1 MISTFIATGK
11 LNEFFRYQSNK
22 KKTRMDHSILLPFN
36 TGGQVYCG
44 VDGSRGFARLSS
56 SSSFCRSSTAVGY
69 WVNYYYFRY
78 YTGHPENT
86 NLVVGDKNI
95 LRSINCSFI
104 FYTLYRETTLLCP
117 LPLHPIVIIG
127 SVAPFSFPISFV

>member
-11 LNEFFRYQSNK
+11 LNEFFLYQSNT

-36 TGGQVYCG
+36 TGGQVLWGRWKQGLCPFVFFLFFLPIFHGCWLLGQLLLFQVLYRTSG
-44 VDGSRGFARLSS
+44 VY
-56 SSSFCRSSTAVGY
+56 V
-69 WVNYYYFRY
+69 
-78 YTGHPENT
+78 
-86 NLVVGDKNI
+86 VVGDKNI